1 MRFEECYGQSL
12 IHSPINTLHKWCHVS
27 TFINNLLVNRL
38 LWINFLCFFLLL
50 LQLKNIKQQP
60 TSNNNYLI
68 VWEKFDPTTINVL
81 PFMLNFLAAKQSVY
95 ILINSLTTSNNPQ
108 DSTCNGVQRWSTELC
123 RRASLHESYQWRP
136 LK

>member
-27 TFINNLLVNRL
+27 TFINNLPVNRL
-38 LWINFLCFFLLL
+38 LWINFYVFFYYCW
-50 LQLKNIKQQP
+50 QLKNIK
-60 TSNNNYLI
+60 L
-68 VWEKFDPTTINVL
+68 DPTTINVL